1 MRTELLQSAKRR
13 GRDAYEFDFEFIGR
27 SSSDKADSIRC
38 SINLE
43 SDSNSKTSR
52 RSFVRSY
59 MRACDN
65 TRCEATHLRIRA
77 TNAIDRSKSNGCEF
91 KCQRMPILFAEI
103 VLSYDTHGLRLAK
116 ARAMYFALTD
126 EQAKPR

>member
-1 MRTELLQSAKRR
+1 MRAFRADAADTLKRR
-13 GRDAYEFDFEFIGR
+13 ECEQSFYRARKEGRDAYEFDFEFIGR
-27 SSSDKADSIRC
+27 PSSDKADSIRC

-65 TRCEATHLRIRA
+65 TRCEATRLRIRA
-77 TNAIDRSKSNGCEF
+77 TNAIDRS
-91 KCQRMPILFAEI
+91 IEI
-103 VLSYDTHGLRLAK
+103 ERLRIQMSAY
-116 ARAMYFALTD
+116 ANTVCGNRFIIRYSRPA
-126 EQAKPR
+126 PR